1 MIDDTKTCYGCF
13 SQDICSMFALSF
25 ESSLKRTQVFDRF
38 NEVKQ
43 KAGEKVRD
51 YFRLLTE
58 CVTLEQ
64 AAERERLPLSLHLE
78 QN

>member
-1 MIDDTKTCYGCF
+1 
-13 SQDICSMFALSF
+13 MFALSF

-64 AAERERLPLSLHLE
+64 AAERERSPLSLHLE